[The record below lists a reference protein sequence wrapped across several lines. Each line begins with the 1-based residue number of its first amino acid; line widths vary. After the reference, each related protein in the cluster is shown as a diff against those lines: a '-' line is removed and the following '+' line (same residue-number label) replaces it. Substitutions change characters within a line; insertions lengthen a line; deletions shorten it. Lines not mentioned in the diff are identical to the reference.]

1 MPHSLPWYPCQHH
14 DIFFTNTS
22 FKYPHINSWLCH
34 IHFKVL
40 QYCIQE
46 PRSWFSCFWKFCSS
60 WLLQLC
66 HQVYWPWVLN
76 KWNAF
81 FSKLIVWKSLQRNFE
96 YFTASACC
104 NSQLFS
110 LKNWGEY
117 WKGCLKDSK
126 NLSRTKMQWELQM
139 NQKQRWGLGWGW
151 GWGWGG
157 WGGWERA
164 GRKG

>member
-66 HQVYWPWVLN
+66 HQVYWSWVLN

-104 NSQLFS
+104 NSQCVFPEKLGRI
-110 LKNWGEY
+110 LKRLPERFKEFIKNQDAVGIADESEAKMRMRRMRMGE
-117 WKGCLKDSK
+117 
-126 NLSRTKMQWELQM
+126 
-139 NQKQRWGLGWGW
+139 
-151 GWGWGG
+151 GG
-157 WGGWERA
+157 
-164 GRKG
+164 